1 MKRELITIS
10 DSGAVAVPNNVKMS
24 IYEIGDLFGVYY
36 QSIKRAIRT
45 IEKTGVADG
54 DYSMSCT
61 VEGLK
66 VYPEYYGLDMIVAV
80 AFRVQSAKAEIFR
93 QWIVNKA
100 GRHGITTTLVLPL
113 QNAILN

>member
-10 DSGAVAVPNNVKMS
+10 DSGAVAVPNNVKMN
-24 IYEIGDLFGVYY
+24 ICEIAELFGVYY
-36 QSIKRAIRT
+36 QSTKRTIRA
-45 IEKTGVADG
+45 IEKTGVTDG

-61 VEGLK
+61 VEGVK
-66 VYPEYYGLDMIVAV
+66 VYPEYYGLDMVMAV

-93 QWIVNKA
+93 QWIVNKV